1 MSDRSLLRHHML
13 RKCAEDLVGK
23 AAKHP
28 GLDFAAIASRS
39 ALDGT
44 ARRTKLSVG
53 RDGITQLVDLDRG
66 NRAEDAQ
73 VVGLSTLEGVVKT
86 EKDRSLLRR
95 ELLRQM
101 SLAGNQSTKTAQ
113 QVGIRF
119 GDKSPGPRHIDS
131 FPQVQAAGGNVL
143 DAIAAY
149 RRNRPNPFVPKKLQA
164 ADLKARQAAA
174 KRPAIPDINAL
185 KPTGV
190 IPAVN
195 ATQSGVPLRILL
207 RRFRLAK

>member
-1 MSDRSLLRHHML
+1 MSDRSLLRLHTL
-13 RKCAEDLVGK
+13 RKCAGDFV
-23 AAKHP
+23 AKPEQQP
-28 GLDFAAIASRS
+28 GPDFAAIASRS

-73 VVGLSTLEGVVKT
+73 VVGLRTLEGVVKT

-95 ELLRQM
+95 ELLRQL
-101 SLAGNQSTKTAQ
+101 SLSGNQSTKTAQ

-119 GDKSPGPRHIDS
+119 GDKSFGPRRIDS

-149 RRNRPNPFVPKKLQA
+149 RKNRPNPFVPKKLRA

-174 KRPAIPDINAL
+174 RRPAIPDINAL

-190 IPAVN
+190 VPAVN
-195 ATQSGVPLRILL
+195 AAQSGGQLLL
-207 RRFRLAK
+207 RRFRPLK

>member
-1 MSDRSLLRHHML
+1 MSERSLLRRL
-13 RKCAEDLVGK
+13 TLQKCAADLVANPAQQTGQ
-23 AAKHP
+23 
-28 GLDFAAIASRS
+28 DFAAIASRS

-53 RDGITQLVDLDRG
+53 RDGITQFVDLDRG

-73 VVGLSTLEGVVKT
+73 VVGLRTLEGVVKI

-95 ELLRQM
+95 ELLRQL

-119 GDKSPGPRHIDS
+119 GDTSPGPRRIDS

-143 DAIAAY
+143 DAIAEY
-149 RRNRPNPFVPKKLQA
+149 RKNRPNPFVPKKLRA

-190 IPAVN
+190 VPAVN
-195 ATQSGVPLRILL
+195 AAQSGGQLLL
-207 RRFRLAK
+207 RRFRPVK